1 MAISRP
7 YVRSSGSSLSA
18 FFHLSEIQ
26 FDRSRTPKNRHRN
39 LQRAAIGVDLF
50 HLTGEIGEWAIHDA
64 HLFVTFEHQLGLGLL
79 RRSGHAVENALHL
92 LLTKRRG
99 RLPRTNTAR
108 DPRRRAHH
116 MPAAVVHFHFPPHVT
131 GL

>member
-39 LQRAAIGVDLF
+39 LQRAAISVDLF
-50 HLTGEIGEWAIHDA
+50 HLTGEIGECAIHDA
-64 HLFVTFEHQLGLGLL
+64 HLFVTFKHHLGLALL
-79 RRSGHAVENALHL
+79 PPRGPAVENALHL
-92 LLTKRRG
+92 LV
-99 RLPRTNTAR
+99 PN
-108 DPRRRAHH
+108 RRRR
-116 MPAAVVHFHFPPHVT
+116 P
-131 GL
+131 